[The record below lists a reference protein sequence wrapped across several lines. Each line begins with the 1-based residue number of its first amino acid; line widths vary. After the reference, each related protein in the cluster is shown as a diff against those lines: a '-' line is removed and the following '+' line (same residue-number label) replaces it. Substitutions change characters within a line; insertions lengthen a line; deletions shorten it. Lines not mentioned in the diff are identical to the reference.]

1 VTHFAVAEVPGSEGT
16 ELPSTKIGKL
26 TKSNAQ
32 GVKTESQVVL
42 DSADGDLVAIDDSLG
57 PRDDLRHKRS

>member
-1 VTHFAVAEVPGSEGT
+1 M
-16 ELPSTKIGKL
+16 KIGKL

-57 PRDDLRHKRS
+57 PRDDLRHKKLRLPDLAADCAETATTTTT